1 MAHPNYELRKQ
12 NFKTYKYIV
21 SQEIINAKKSYCNRT
36 FAMYKNNLKKKTW
49 LTISETLNR
58 NKIQDTNPISFI
70 NNGHELSDNA
80 EIANAFNLYFA
91 NVGKKLSAT
100 FEQYNVLNIN
110 YKHYLQ
116 TPKTTS
122 CKFKLINEHVT
133 LTTIDRLENETSCG
147 LDGISNKSLERIK
160 HELSKSLTLI
170 INQMLTTGIFPE
182 SLKLSKITPIYK
194 KGRVFLENYRP
205 ISLLPTIS
213 KIFERVIHDQLCD
226 YFNSNNLLVAQ
237 QYGFR
242 PQHSTEYAAV
252 KLVDHT
258 SSEMENQKIPTAVF
272 IDLSKAFDTLSYDI
286 RLYKLKYYVLLV
298 QNLS

>member
-1 MAHPNYELRKQ
+1 M
-12 NFKTYKYIV
+12 
-21 SQEIINAKKSYCNRT
+21 
-36 FAMYKNNLKKKTW
+36 
-49 LTISETLNR
+49 TISETLNR

-70 NNGHELSDNA
+70 DNGHELSDNT

-100 FEQYNVLNIN
+100 LEQHNVLNIN

-133 LTTIDRLENETSCG
+133 LTTIDKLENKTSCG
-147 LDGISNKSLERIK
+147 HDGISNKLLKCIK

-182 SLKLSKITPIYK
+182 SLKLSKITPINK
-194 KGRVFLENYRP
+194 KGDRVFLENYRP

-213 KIFERVIHDQLCD
+213 KIFERVIHDQLYD
-226 YFNSNNLLVAQ
+226 YFNSNNLLAAQ

-286 RLYKLKYYVLLV
+286 LLYKLKYYGVTGTEFKLM
-298 QNLS
+298 QNYLSNRKQYVVFNNCILI